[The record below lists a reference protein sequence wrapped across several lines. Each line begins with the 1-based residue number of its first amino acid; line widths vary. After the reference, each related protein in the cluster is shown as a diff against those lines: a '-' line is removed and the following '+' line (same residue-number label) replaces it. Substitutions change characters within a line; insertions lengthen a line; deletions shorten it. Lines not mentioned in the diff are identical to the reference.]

1 MGKPNE
7 RKQHEVPKDTEL
19 NPGDVAPA
27 GTPGT
32 GENLCPDC
40 SGKGDLEGKPCPT
53 CGGSGKVVEGVG
65 GA

>member
-1 MGKPNE
+1 MGKSDS
-7 RKQHEVPKDTEL
+7 RHREVPGSTQM

-32 GENLCPDC
+32 GENLCPRC
-40 SGKGDLEGKPCPT
+40 SGKGRIDGGECPV
-53 CGGSGKVVEGVG
+53 CNGSGKVIEGVG